1 MCSTCYHI
9 IRSSGQLKLPL
20 SGFGYLQGKT
30 LITTSFW
37 TSRGPNLLRYCS
49 GVSRKARFCGFAI
62 LCLHMA
68 VIPIHGRNSKMPRA
82 ECLKSYSHRIQISV
96 ATVYLSG
103 DHCATSM
110 TCNRSLASHPLVRR
124 IPPPTT
130 HLPSLVL
137 ARYDGLPSPESM
149 RAIKLQTP
157 CQSKAP
163 TCS

>member
-1 MCSTCYHI
+1 MV
-9 IRSSGQLKLPL
+9 Q
-20 SGFGYLQGKT
+20 T

-37 TSRGPNLLRYCS
+37 TSRGPSLLRYCS

-68 VIPIHGRNSKMPRA
+68 VIPINGRNSKMTRA
-82 ECLKSYSHRIQISV
+82 GWLKSYSHRIQISV
-96 ATVYLSG
+96 ATVYVSG

-110 TCNRSLASHPLVRR
+110 TCNRALASPPLVRQ

-137 ARYDGLPSPESM
+137 ARYDGLLSPKSM
-149 RAIKLQTP
+149 RAIELQTP
-157 CQSKAP
+157 CQSRAP